1 MQKKGG
7 VGIHIYKWAICCKH
21 FKHITC
27 SSKRLRVKSQGQK
40 VSVPPPTTPTPF
52 AIKGG
57 GGSILI
63 NKSAVCCM
71 YYKDLI
77 ILKVQDLKVK
87 VNPHP
92 LKKNGEGVLFF
103 FMLVKLMNLF
113 GLIGSADFMFTFMIL
128 VVYR

>member
-1 MQKKGG
+1 
-7 VGIHIYKWAICCKH
+7 
-21 FKHITC
+21 
-27 SSKRLRVKSQGQK
+27 
-40 VSVPPPTTPTPF
+40 
-52 AIKGG
+52 
-57 GGSILI
+57 
-63 NKSAVCCM
+63 M

-92 LKKNGEGVLFF
+92 LKKKWRRGVIF

>member
-7 VGIHIYKWAICCKH
+7 VGGYTYIQMSYMLQTLQTHY
-21 FKHITC
+21 TC

-57 GGSILI
+57 GGSILK

-103 FMLVKLMNLF
+103 LCWLN
-113 GLIGSADFMFTFMIL
+113 
-128 VVYR
+128 